1 MKCQDG
7 DAWTTTN
14 AATHADEYEN
24 HLHFG
29 IGAASGTLTELRCG
43 LAALCSRRSSANA
56 AKMIDRLCLFH
67 TVATGGEI
75 EVSAHGGMFQYCY
88 FFSILFCVW
97 CSFSIVARLIPEE
110 RLFVMVMAR
119 GLLTSRLA
127 DWRMDREPNAQ
138 FGINGKGHHH
148 YPKRFAILKEQERGY
163 QSSFQ
168 NVDARAWL

>member
-1 MKCQDG
+1 MVTHGQR
-7 DAWTTTN
+7 TTN

-29 IGAASGTLTELRCG
+29 IGAASGTLTELRRG
-43 LAALCSRRSSANA
+43 LAALCCRCGSANA

-75 EVSAHGGMFQYCY
+75 EVSAHGGMCLYCY

-97 CSFSIVARLIPEE
+97 CSFSMVARLIPEE

-119 GLLTSRLA
+119 
-127 DWRMDREPNAQ
+127 
-138 FGINGKGHHH
+138 
-148 YPKRFAILKEQERGY
+148 
-163 QSSFQ
+163 
-168 NVDARAWL
+168 